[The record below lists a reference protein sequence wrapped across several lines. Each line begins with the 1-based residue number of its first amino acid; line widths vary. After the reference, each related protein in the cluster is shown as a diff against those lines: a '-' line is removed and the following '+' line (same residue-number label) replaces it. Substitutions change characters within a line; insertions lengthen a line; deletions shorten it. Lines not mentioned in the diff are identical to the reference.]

1 MYLGSVDQY
10 EEQFQFILD
19 LINSGLPYD
28 RVVCSIYI
36 CVCVYTHT
44 HTSFQTY
51 PTAMC
56 DITSYEIS
64 YAQYCIIL
72 CSDEYL
78 CLYMSLDAEFV

>member
-1 MYLGSVDQY
+1 MYLGSLDQY

-28 RVVCSIYI
+28 RVVCSVYIYI
-36 CVCVYTHT
+36 HTHT

-56 DITSYEIS
+56 DMTSYEIS

-78 CLYMSLDAEFV
+78 CLYVPFDAEFL